1 MMYYSIIIMGVSG
14 SGKSTIGKLL
24 SRKLNVDFIE
34 GDNYHSN
41 ENIKKLSSGIALTDN
56 DRIKWLNKLNSI
68 IYKNVTHSS
77 CVVSCSALKKKYR
90 SILRKNISDRVKFV
104 YLEGS
109 YSLIYERLIKRKN
122 HFMSK
127 SLLRSQF
134 NTLEIPSNSIKIN
147 VKSNQ
152 ASIVKRILEIIS
164 KEK

>member
-1 MMYYSIIIMGVSG
+1 MHYSIIIMGVSG

-24 SRKLNVDFIE
+24 SKKLNIDFIE
-34 GDNYHSN
+34 GDEYHSN
-41 ENIKKLSSGIALTDN
+41 ESLKKLSSGIALTDN

>member
-1 MMYYSIIIMGVSG
+1 MGVSG